1 MKTTAAAA
9 LTLLATSV
17 SAATYEQFPAGGLSC
32 PTGAE
37 GSTETTLAELKA
49 AADSVVGTTP
59 RETSASNLAS
69 GKCTSLSL
77 PLYDL
82 TSTSSLCRPALARLP
97 SASCTTRARTLST
110 SAPVKGPTRTETVT
124 QMAAL
129 NCRLRT
135 SGRKMK
141 IMWNERIVNTSRRC
155 TRIYEMCETRR
166 TKDQIYVRRMER
178 RKSFKR
184 TEKQTSGEYETST

>member
-77 PLYDL
+77 PLYD
-82 TSTSSLCRPALARLP
+82 
-97 SASCTTRARTLST
+97 ASIGQATISVVYDEGKDTFYFCSGQGSDQNGDGYPDGCTEL
-110 SAPVKGPTRTETVT
+110 
-124 QMAAL
+124 
-129 NCRLRT
+129 
-135 SGRKMK
+135 
-141 IMWNERIVNTSRRC
+141 
-155 TRIYEMCETRR
+155 
-166 TKDQIYVRRMER
+166 
-178 RKSFKR
+178 
-184 TEKQTSGEYETST
+184 